1 MVVGLL
7 NRLKAPVKNR
17 GDEILDLLNTG
28 KADQVT
34 DQMLDMGNSVD
45 NTQLNMYLSQNYDLP
60 MDAASR
66 AEREKAMGFRPTY
79 HGTGDDITA
88 VDKSKLGVRQNL
100 LGEGFYTST
109 DTKRTDRYIPREE
122 GEAPRPYA
130 EGGNQMVLSV
140 RSDNP
145 FDASQRT
152 GKENAKRIG
161 QAFEGE
167 GSDFNVEIKDDGEQV
182 LIKHKKNPK
191 ISVYIDSYQDGIVTI
206 SKLRETFGNDKLTEI
221 LETAG
226 FTGVRAPEARGKMTE
241 VSYNPEDVR
250 SRFARFDPR
259 LSHLKNLMAS
269 GAGGLLTIPF
279 MEEDKRGN

>member
-1 MVVGLL
+1 MGLL
-7 NRLKAPVKNR
+7 NLGKQLVKKQ
-17 GDEILDLLNTG
+17 GDEILGLLNAG
-28 KADQVT
+28 KADQIT
-34 DQMLDMGNSVD
+34 DEMLDMGDDVANA
-45 NTQLNMYLSQNYDLP
+45 QLNMYLSQNYDLP

-66 AEREKAMGFRPTY
+66 AERAEAMGFRPTF

-100 LGEGFYTST
+100 LGKGFYTST
-109 DTKRTDRYIPREE
+109 NPKRTDNYIPR
-122 GEAPRPYA
+122 GDPYETPQPYL

-140 RSDNP
+140 KSDNP

-167 GSDFNVEIKDDGEQV
+167 GSDFDVEIKNDGDQV
-182 LIKHKKNPK
+182 FIKHKKNPRM
-191 ISVYIDSYQDGIVTI
+191 SVYIDSYQDGIVTI
-206 SKLRETFGNDKLTEI
+206 SKLRETFGNDNLTEI

-226 FTGVRAPEARGKMTE
+226 FTGVRAPEASGKMTE

-259 LSHLKNLMAS
+259 L
-269 GAGGLLTIPF
+269 
-279 MEEDKRGN
+279 

>member
-1 MVVGLL
+1 MGLL

-17 GDEILDLLNTG
+17 GDEILGLLNAG

-34 DQMLDMGNSVD
+34 DQMLDMGDDVA

-66 AEREKAMGFRPTY
+66 MDREKAMGFNPRL
-79 HGTGDDITA
+79 HGTPDDIRA
-88 VDKSKLGVRQNL
+88 IDPSKLGVRQNL
-100 LGEGFYTST
+100 LGKGFYTST
-109 DTKRTDRYIPREE
+109 DPNRTDRYIGRANQYET
-122 GEAPRPYA
+122 PRPYV
-130 EGGNQMVLSV
+130 EGGNQTVLSV

-152 GKENAKRIG
+152 GKENAAKIG
-161 QAFEGE
+161 KAFEGE
-167 GSDFNVEIKDDGEQV
+167 GSEFDVEIKNDGDQV
-182 LIKHKKNPK
+182 FIKHKTNPK
-191 ISVYIDSYQDGIVTI
+191 MSVYIDSYQDGIVTI
-206 SKLRETFGNDKLTEI
+206 SKLRETFGNDNLTEI
-221 LETAG
+221 LENAG
-226 FTGVRAPEARGKMTE
+226 FTGVRAPEARGNMTE

-279 MEEDKRGN
+279 MEEDNRGN

>member
-1 MVVGLL
+1 MGLL
-7 NRLKAPVKNR
+7 NLGKQLVKKQ
-17 GDEILDLLNTG
+17 GDEILGLLNAG
-28 KADQVT
+28 KADQIT
-34 DQMLDMGNSVD
+34 DEMLDMGDDVANA
-45 NTQLNMYLSQNYDLP
+45 QLNMYLSQNYDLP

-66 AEREKAMGFRPTY
+66 AERAEAMGFRPTF

-100 LGEGFYTST
+100 LGKGFYTST
-109 DTKRTDRYIPREE
+109 NPKRTDNYIPR
-122 GEAPRPYA
+122 GDPYETPQPYL

-140 RSDNP
+140 KSDNP

-167 GSDFNVEIKDDGEQV
+167 GSDFDVEIKNDGDQV
-182 LIKHKKNPK
+182 FIKHKKNPRM
-191 ISVYIDSYQDGIVTI
+191 SVYIDSYQDGIVTI
-206 SKLRETFGNDKLTEI
+206 SKFRETFGNDNLTEI

-226 FTGVRAPEARGKMTE
+226 FTGVRAPEASGKMTE

-259 LSHLKNLMAS
+259 LSNLRNLMAS

-279 MEEDKRGN
+279 MEEDKRGY

>member
-1 MVVGLL
+1 MGLL
-7 NRLKAPVKNR
+7 NLGKQLVKKK
-17 GDEILDLLNTG
+17 GDEILGLLNTG
-28 KADQVT
+28 KADQIT
-34 DQMLDMGNSVD
+34 DEMLNMGDDVSNA
-45 NTQLNMYLSQNYDLP
+45 QLNMYLSENYDLP

-66 AEREKAMGFRPTY
+66 TERAEAMGFRPTY

-167 GSDFNVEIKDDGEQV
+167 GSDFNVEIKNDGDQV
-182 LIKHKKNPK
+182 FIKHKTNPNM
-191 ISVYIDSYQDGIVTI
+191 SVYIDSYQDGIVTI
-206 SKLRETFGNDKLTEI
+206 SKLRETFGNDNLTEI
-221 LETAG
+221 LEAAG

-259 LSHLKNLMAS
+259 LSNLRNLMAS

-279 MEEDKRGN
+279 MEEGKRGN

>member
-1 MVVGLL
+1 MGLL
-7 NRLKAPVKNR
+7 NLGKQLVKKQ
-17 GDEILDLLNTG
+17 GDEILGLLNAG
-28 KADQVT
+28 KADQIT
-34 DQMLDMGNSVD
+34 DEMLDMGDDVANA
-45 NTQLNMYLSQNYDLP
+45 QLNMYLSQNYDLP

-66 AEREKAMGFRPTY
+66 AERAEAMGFRPTF

-100 LGEGFYTST
+100 LGKGFYTST
-109 DTKRTDRYIPREE
+109 NPKRTDNYIPR
-122 GEAPRPYA
+122 GDPYETPQPYL

-140 RSDNP
+140 KSDNP

-167 GSDFNVEIKDDGEQV
+167 GSDFDVEIKNDGDQV
-182 LIKHKKNPK
+182 FIKHKKNPRM
-191 ISVYIDSYQDGIVTI
+191 SVYIDSYQDGIVTI
-206 SKLRETFGNDKLTEI
+206 SKLRETFGNDNLTEI

-226 FTGVRAPEARGKMTE
+226 FTGVRAPEASGKMTE

-259 LSHLKNLMAS
+259 LSNLRNLMAS

-279 MEEDKRGN
+279 MEEDKRGY